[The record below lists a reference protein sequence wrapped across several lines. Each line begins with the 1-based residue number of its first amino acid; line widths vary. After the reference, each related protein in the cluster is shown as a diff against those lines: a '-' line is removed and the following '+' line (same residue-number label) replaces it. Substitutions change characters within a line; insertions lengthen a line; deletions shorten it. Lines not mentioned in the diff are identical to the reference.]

1 MKSVSGRLKTGLSAL
16 LFMLCLTLFAGSD
29 HLARRFADDTTWNHL
44 SERTRWI
51 GTLLI
56 RSDPSLLNQDHACPE
71 PKGASRFCQWE
82 WQEGK
87 HRQRHLSP
95 SLDGHPL
102 ELPILSPGE
111 QMALKTMSAS
121 GEEWMM
127 VVHAFSRPEGELV
140 VATAQSRGSQHD
152 LSRSWRLINLAM
164 TLGLFMLAAIL
175 FMWFISLA
183 FAPFGQLQAA
193 LAQLQSGERRRLD
206 QAGPEETLPLT
217 RLIDRLLSAEE
228 RHQNRVRRTLSHL
241 GHSLRIPVTSL
252 AHLAEAPE
260 LRHQAPIRS
269 MLTEQTQLLERLI
282 ERQLRR
288 ASLSGKG
295 ADQDRFNLARELSSL
310 IRALHSLHYDKE
322 LDIETRIPETLTGP
336 GNRDDLLELIGNL
349 ADNAC
354 KWARTRVLITA
365 GEENGFWLTIEDD
378 GPGVADATLERL
390 RHTIRLTGDEQPS
403 GPNGLGLLIARDI
416 VELYDGEMLLGRSP
430 ELHGFLVR
438 IRLPR

>member
-16 LFMLCLTLFAGSD
+16 LLLLCLAIFAGSD
-29 HLARRFADDTTWNHL
+29 HLARRFADEITWNHL
-44 SERTRWI
+44 SERARWI

-56 RSDPSLLNQDHACPE
+56 RSGPDLLNRDDSCPE
-71 PKGASRFCQWE
+71 PIGSGRFCQWE
-82 WQEGK
+82 WREGAIR
-87 HRQRHLSP
+87 HHHLSP
-95 SLDGHPL
+95 SLEGHPL
-102 ELPILSPGE
+102 ELPTLSPGE
-111 QMALKTMSAS
+111 QMALKLMSPA
-121 GEEWMM
+121 GEELM
-127 VVHAFSRPEGELV
+127 VVIHALVRPEGELV
-140 VATAQSRGSQHD
+140 VATAQSRGSLRD

-164 TLGLFMLAAIL
+164 TIALYLLALVLFV
-175 FMWFISLA
+175 WFIALA
-183 FAPFGQLQAA
+183 FTPFRQLQEE
-193 LAQLQSGERRRLD
+193 LKRLQTGERRRLER
-206 QAGPEETLPLT
+206 AGPEETLPLV
-217 RLIDRLLSAEE
+217 RLIDRLLLAEE
-228 RHQNRVRRTLSHL
+228 RHQSRVRRTLSHL

-260 LRHQAPIRS
+260 LRHQGPIRS
-269 MLTEQTQLLERLI
+269 ILTEQTQLLERLI

-295 ADQDRFNLARELSSL
+295 VDPDRFDLGRELSSL

-336 GNRDDLLELIGNL
+336 GHRDDLLELIGNL

-354 KWARTRVLITA
+354 KWAKSRVLITA

-378 GPGVADATLERL
+378 GPGVPEPALERL
-390 RHTIRLTGDEQPS
+390 RHVIRLSGDEQPA

-416 VELYDGEMLLGRSP
+416 VDLYEGEMLLGRSP

-438 IRLPR
+438 IRLP